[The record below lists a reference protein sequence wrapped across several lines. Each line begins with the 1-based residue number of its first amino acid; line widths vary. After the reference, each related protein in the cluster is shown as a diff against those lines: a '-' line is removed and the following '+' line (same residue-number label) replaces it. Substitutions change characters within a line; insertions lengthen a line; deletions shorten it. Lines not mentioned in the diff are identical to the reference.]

1 MLQQVINWL
10 EGHMQSCY
18 YKQVLGVECP
28 GCGFQRSLIALL
40 KGNLWESIQLFPGLI
55 PMLFLFLFLGL
66 HLIFRF
72 RNGAVVLKYI
82 FIGDV
87 AIIIVHY
94 IIQFIN

>member
-1 MLQQVINWL
+1 MLQQIINWL
-10 EGHMQSCY
+10 EGNMQSCY

-82 FIGDV
+82 FIGDL
-87 AIIIVHY
+87 AIIIIHY